1 MATLLVRWVVVDL
14 VMRCIFNTTLH
25 YRDET
30 CELLLDSD
38 AVIETVNTGL
48 TPLKEV
54 VGAGLSEVP
63 GLASGMDS
71 LVVCPTVSASSF
83 TKWNLDKEG
92 EENEEYNR
100 LDITILMLTC
110 LTTSDQTE

>member
-1 MATLLVRWVVVDL
+1 
-14 VMRCIFNTTLH
+14 
-25 YRDET
+25 
-30 CELLLDSD
+30 
-38 AVIETVNTGL
+38 
-48 TPLKEV
+48 
-54 VGAGLSEVP
+54 
-63 GLASGMDS
+63 
-71 LVVCPTVSASSF
+71 VCPAFSTFGF